1 MRVLALLLL
10 LLAPLAAAAQTGVP
24 APGGPSALPERPAG
38 LSDEARVSLLTML
51 PGREVYS
58 LFGHSALRIAD
69 PETGLDK
76 TYNFGTFDFEQPFF
90 VARFVR
96 GSLDYILATAP
107 MAYEVERYVYLGR
120 PIIEQRLDLPPDVAR
135 ALHARLETNALPEN
149 RAYRYDFF
157 FDNCSTRLLDVLDA
171 ALVETGRAP
180 VALPDAPGVPAPT
193 FRDALHP
200 YLAAD
205 PLLRLGIDL
214 ALGLPADRPMTRRE
228 ESFLP
233 LRLADLLDDA
243 RVDGRPLVAARD
255 TLFWADGAGM
265 PRRAPNAPL
274 FATIA
279 LALLGAALLA
289 ARRLGRTG
297 QRADALAHGLA
308 VTLLVVTGV
317 AGLLLAFLW
326 LGTAHAVTGPNLN
339 LLWAWPTHLWAAFH
353 VGRPTRAWRR
363 YFGIAAAAHG
373 TLLLVAPFLVQPLP
387 VAVLPLVALVAL
399 VAADAAL
406 PRRTAAAGPAR
417 PAPTVPEPA

>member
-1 MRVLALLLL
+1 MRLPVLMLL
-10 LLAPLAAAAQTGVP
+10 LLAPTALAAQGEGRSQGALPVP
-24 APGGPSALPERPAG
+24 LPERAAG
-38 LSDEARVSLLTML
+38 LSDSARVSLLTML

-69 PETGLDK
+69 PATGLDK

-90 VARFVR
+90 VPRFVR

-107 MAYEVERYVYLGR
+107 MAYELERYVYLGR
-120 PIIEQRLDLPPDVAR
+120 PIIEQRLALPPEVAR
-135 ALHARLETNALPEN
+135 ALHARLEVNALPEH

-180 VALPDAPGVPAPT
+180 VALPAAPGVPTPT

-233 LRLADLLDDA
+233 LRLADLLDGA

-255 TLFWADGAGM
+255 TLFWARGAGL
-265 PRRAPNAPL
+265 PPRAPDTPL
-274 FATIA
+274 LAA
-279 LALLGAALLA
+279 LALAALALA
-289 ARRLGRTG
+289 ALAVRRFDRAGPRT
-297 QRADALAHGLA
+297 RALAHGLTVA
-308 VTLLVVTGV
+308 LFVVAGLT
-317 AGLLLAFLW
+317 GLLLAFLW
-326 LGTAHAVTGPNLN
+326 LGTAHTVTGPNLN

-353 VGRPTRAWRR
+353 LGRPTRAWRR
-363 YFGIAAAAHG
+363 YFGAAAVAHG
-373 TLLLVAPFLVQPLP
+373 TVLLLAAFLAQPLP
-387 VAVLPLVALVAL
+387 AAILPLVGLLALA
-399 VAADAAL
+399 AADAAVR
-406 PRRTAAAGPAR
+406 PRRSARAALP
-417 PAPTVPEPA
+417 VHEPA